1 MAFAR
6 VYSAQTYLLKGQIVT
21 VEIDT
26 FRGLNAFSIVGL
38 PDKAVDEARDRV
50 GSAIKNSDFTSPKS
64 VNQKT
69 IVSLAPAEI
78 KKEGSFFDLAIAL
91 GYLLCVGEIKF
102 NPEKKLFLGEL
113 SLNGELKGIRGILPL
128 VLMAKDEGFEEIYL
142 PEENATEAAL
152 VDDIKI
158 FGVKN
163 LKEVIMHLNTKK
175 TDQKQLFQIAPRPK
189 TEIDFE
195 IAAPPLDFSD
205 IKGQEG
211 AKRGLEI
218 AAAGGHNV
226 AM

>member
-6 VYSAQTYLLKGQIVT
+6 VYSAQTYMLKGQIIT

-50 GSAIKNSDFTSPKS
+50 GSALKNSGFTSPKS
-64 VNQKT
+64 VNQKA

-91 GYLLCVGEIKF
+91 GYLLCKSEIKF

-113 SLNGELKGIRGILPL
+113 ALNGELKSVRGVLPL
-128 VLMAKDEGFEEIYL
+128 TQMAKDKGFEEIYV
-142 PEENATEAAL
+142 PETNAEEAAL
-152 VDDIKI
+152 IEGIKV
-158 FGVKN
+158 FGVKT
-163 LKEVIMHLNTKK
+163 LSDAIRHLNERTAEMHKK
-175 TDQKQLFQIAPRPK
+175 FKISQKPK
-189 TEIDFE
+189 TEINYD
-195 IAAPPLDFSD
+195 ISDIPPIDFSD

-218 AAAGGHNV
+218 AAAGGHN
-226 AM
+226 